1 MRHISKP
8 MTNTL
13 VEVSRAT
20 LAYWIERAVTCSQ
33 LMDGESKQFLF
44 NQMTCEFEA
53 ICESISSRNIL
64 APIEVDD
71 YRRRFYDTQLKQSA

>member
-8 MTNTL
+8 MAYTL
-13 VEVSRAT
+13 AEISRAS
-20 LAYWIERAVTCSQ
+20 LSYWIGRAITCSE

-53 ICESISSRNIL
+53 ICESILSRNIL

-71 YRRRFYDTQLKQSA
+71 HRRRFYDTQLKQSA

>member
-1 MRHISKP
+1 MQHIGKS
-8 MTNTL
+8 MANTM

-20 LAYWIERAVTCSQ
+20 LAYWIERAVTCSE

-71 YRRRFYDTQLKQSA
+71 HRRRFYNLQSS